1 MRATLCPSV
10 AHVMADTESLGEV
23 GVAWLEGLAAAPE
36 QDRIVRIPTMTDPRG
51 LD

>member
-1 MRATLCPSV
+1 
-10 AHVMADTESLGEV
+10 MADTESLGEV